1 MSKINEYPSIVKC
14 SHEKNGY
21 PCFIPAQKVLNLI
34 GKKWSIQ
41 LINVLSDGKKV
52 RYNELRELLQKGWKQ
67 NKISDATLSA
77 RLNELSKE
85 GLLIRDIHAEIPP
98 KVEYSLSERGEE
110 LSKALQP
117 LVDWSIKACHE

>member
-14 SHEKNGY
+14 SHEQNDY
-21 PCFIPAQKVLNLI
+21 PCFIPAQKILNLI

-41 LINVLSDGKKV
+41 LINVLNDGKKA
-52 RYNELRELLQKGWKQ
+52 RYNELRRLLHKGWKQ
-67 NKISDATLSA
+67 KKISDATLSA

-85 GLLIRDIHAEIPP
+85 GLLIREIHAEIPP
-98 KVEYSLSERGEE
+98 KVEYSLSDKGEE

-117 LVDWSIKACHE
+117 LIDWTIKTCHE